1 VERVSK
7 SFDVEG
13 LGELAESLYVEFE
26 EEILPRLK
34 EITEETKRYLY
45 LIAWLNT
52 KLEGR
57 GIGRIIITGGFA
69 VEVYTGRIYRTMD
82 VDVIVEGINAGDLV
96 ERFLKKFS
104 EKIAR
109 GFLPR
114 YELLQLKSIDMVSV
128 VYGRKIQPTKLVV
141 EDFHVYVEPVEEL
154 VITYLA
160 GWKFWESTED
170 RDKAYWLYALWSER
184 IDHEYLESRAVEEGV
199 YDYLKTLQGMLKTLG
214 TSRNG

>member
-1 VERVSK
+1 MERVSK

-13 LGELAESLYVEFE
+13 LGELAEGLYVEFE
-26 EEILPRLK
+26 KEILPRLK

-52 KLEGR
+52 KLEG
-57 GIGRIIITGGFA
+57 GGLGRIIITGGFA

-82 VDVIVEGINAGDLV
+82 VDVIVEGINAGSLV
-96 ERFLKKFS
+96 ERFLEKFS

-109 GFLPR
+109 GFLPK
-114 YELLQLKSIDMVSV
+114 YELLQLKSIEVVSV
-128 VYGRKIQPTKLVV
+128 VYGRKSQPTKLVV
-141 EDFHVYVEPVEEL
+141 GDFHVYVEPVEEL

-170 RDKAYWLYALWSER
+170 RDKAYWLYALWRER

-199 YDYLKTLQGMLKTLG
+199 YDYLKALQDMLKMLG
-214 TSRNG
+214 ASRNG

>member
-26 EEILPRLK
+26 KEILPRLK

-52 KLEGR
+52 KLEG
-57 GIGRIIITGGFA
+57 GGLGRIIITGGFA

-82 VDVIVEGINAGDLV
+82 VDVIVEGINAGSLV
-96 ERFLKKFS
+96 ERFLEKFS

-109 GFLPR
+109 GFLPK
-114 YELLQLKSIDMVSV
+114 YELLQLKSIEVVSV
-128 VYGRKIQPTKLVV
+128 VYGRKSQPTKLVV
-141 EDFHVYVEPVEEL
+141 GDFHVYVEPVEEL

-160 GWKFWESTED
+160 GWRFRESTED
-170 RDKAYWLYALWSER
+170 RDKSYWLYALWHER

-199 YDYLKTLQGMLKTLG
+199 YDYLRALQDMLK
-214 TSRNG
+214 R

>member
-1 VERVSK
+1 MERVSK

-26 EEILPRLK
+26 KEILPRLK

-52 KLEGR
+52 KLEG
-57 GIGRIIITGGFA
+57 GGLGRIIITGGFA

-82 VDVIVEGINAGDLV
+82 VDVIVEGINAGSLV
-96 ERFLKKFS
+96 ERFLEKFS

-109 GFLPR
+109 GFLPK
-114 YELLQLKSIDMVSV
+114 YELLQLKSIEVVSV
-128 VYGRKIQPTKLVV
+128 VYGRKSQPTKLVV
-141 EDFHVYVEPVEEL
+141 GDFHVYVEPVEEL

-160 GWKFWESTED
+160 GWRFRESTED
-170 RDKAYWLYALWSER
+170 RDKSYWLYALWHER

-199 YDYLKTLQGMLKTLG
+199 YDYLRALQDMLK
-214 TSRNG
+214 R

>member
-26 EEILPRLK
+26 KEILPRLK

-52 KLEGR
+52 KLEG
-57 GIGRIIITGGFA
+57 GGLGRIIITGGFA

-82 VDVIVEGINAGDLV
+82 VDVIVEGINAGSLV
-96 ERFLKKFS
+96 ERFLEKFS

-109 GFLPR
+109 GFLPK
-114 YELLQLKSIDMVSV
+114 YELLQLKSIEVVSV
-128 VYGRKIQPTKLVV
+128 VYGRKSQPTKLVV
-141 EDFHVYVEPVEEL
+141 GDFHVYVEPVEEL

-170 RDKAYWLYALWSER
+170 RDKAYWLYALWRER

-199 YDYLKTLQGMLKTLG
+199 YDYLRALQDMLK
-214 TSRNG
+214 R

>member
-26 EEILPRLK
+26 KEILPRLK

-52 KLEGR
+52 KLEG
-57 GIGRIIITGGFA
+57 GGLGRIIITGGFA

-82 VDVIVEGINAGDLV
+82 VDVIVEGINAGSLV
-96 ERFLKKFS
+96 ERFLEKFS

-109 GFLPR
+109 GFLPK
-114 YELLQLKSIDMVSV
+114 YELLQLKSIEVVSV
-128 VYGRKIQPTKLVV
+128 VYGRKSQPTKLVV
-141 EDFHVYVEPVEEL
+141 GDFHVYVEPVEEL

-199 YDYLKTLQGMLKTLG
+199 YDYLRALQDMLK
-214 TSRNG
+214 R

>member
-26 EEILPRLK
+26 KEILPRLK

-52 KLEGR
+52 KLEG
-57 GIGRIIITGGFA
+57 GGLGRIIITGGFA

-82 VDVIVEGINAGDLV
+82 VDVIVEGINAGSLV
-96 ERFLKKFS
+96 ERFLEKFS

-109 GFLPR
+109 GFLPK
-114 YELLQLKSIDMVSV
+114 YELLQLKSIEVVSV
-128 VYGRKIQPTKLVV
+128 VYGRKSQPTKLVV
-141 EDFHVYVEPVEEL
+141 GDFHVYVEPVEEL

-160 GWKFWESTED
+160 GWRFRESTED
-170 RDKAYWLYALWSER
+170 RDKSYWLYALWRER

-199 YDYLKTLQGMLKTLG
+199 YDYLRALQDMLK
-214 TSRNG
+214 R

>member
-26 EEILPRLK
+26 KEILPRLK

-52 KLEGR
+52 KLEG
-57 GIGRIIITGGFA
+57 GGLGRIIITGGFA

-82 VDVIVEGINAGDLV
+82 VDVIVEGINAGSLV
-96 ERFLKKFS
+96 ERFLEKFS

-109 GFLPR
+109 GFLPK
-114 YELLQLKSIDMVSV
+114 YELLQLKSIEVVSV
-128 VYGRKIQPTKLVV
+128 VYGRKSQPTKLVV
-141 EDFHVYVEPVEEL
+141 GDFHVYVEPVEEL

-170 RDKAYWLYALWSER
+170 RDKAYWLYALWRER

-199 YDYLKTLQGMLKTLG
+199 YDYLKALQDMLK
-214 TSRNG
+214 R

>member
-26 EEILPRLK
+26 KEILPRLK

-52 KLEGR
+52 KLEG
-57 GIGRIIITGGFA
+57 GGLGRIIITGGFA

-82 VDVIVEGINAGDLV
+82 VDVIVEGINAGSLV
-96 ERFLKKFS
+96 ERFLEKFS

-109 GFLPR
+109 GFLPK
-114 YELLQLKSIDMVSV
+114 YELLQLKSIEVVSV
-128 VYGRKIQPTKLVV
+128 VYGRKSQPTKLVV
-141 EDFHVYVEPVEEL
+141 GDFHVYVEPVEEL
-154 VITYLA
+154 VITYLV
-160 GWKFWESTED
+160 GWRFRESTED
-170 RDKAYWLYALWSER
+170 RDKAYWLYALWRER

-199 YDYLKTLQGMLKTLG
+199 YDYLRALQDMLK
-214 TSRNG
+214 R

>member
-1 VERVSK
+1 MERVSK

-26 EEILPRLK
+26 KEILPRLK

-52 KLEGR
+52 KLEG
-57 GIGRIIITGGFA
+57 GGLGRIIITGGFA

-82 VDVIVEGINAGDLV
+82 VDVIVEGINAGSLV
-96 ERFLKKFS
+96 ERFLEKFS

-109 GFLPR
+109 GFLPK
-114 YELLQLKSIDMVSV
+114 YELLQLKSIEVVSV
-128 VYGRKIQPTKLVV
+128 VYGRKSQPTKLVV
-141 EDFHVYVEPVEEL
+141 GDFHVYVEPVEEL

-160 GWKFWESTED
+160 GWRFRESTED
-170 RDKAYWLYALWSER
+170 RDKSYWLYALWRER

-199 YDYLKTLQGMLKTLG
+199 YDYLRALQDMLK
-214 TSRNG
+214 R

>member
-26 EEILPRLK
+26 KEILPRLK

-52 KLEGR
+52 KLEGE
-57 GIGRIIITGGFA
+57 GLGRIIITGGFA

-82 VDVIVEGINAGDLV
+82 VDVIVEGINAGSLV
-96 ERFLKKFS
+96 ERFLEKFS

-109 GFLPR
+109 GFLPK
-114 YELLQLKSIDMVSV
+114 YELLQLKSIEVVSV
-128 VYGRKIQPTKLVV
+128 VYGRKSQPTKLVV
-141 EDFHVYVEPVEEL
+141 GDFHVYVEPVEEL

-160 GWKFWESTED
+160 GWKFRESTED

-199 YDYLKTLQGMLKTLG
+199 YDYLRALQDMLK
-214 TSRNG
+214 R

>member
-1 VERVSK
+1 MERVSK

-26 EEILPRLK
+26 KEILPKLK

-52 KLEGR
+52 KLEG
-57 GIGRIIITGGFA
+57 GGLGRIIITGGFA

-82 VDVIVEGINAGDLV
+82 VDVIVEGINAGSLV
-96 ERFLKKFS
+96 ERFLEKFS

-109 GFLPR
+109 GFLPK
-114 YELLQLKSIDMVSV
+114 YELLQLKSIEVVSV
-128 VYGRKIQPTKLVV
+128 VYGRKSQPTKLVV
-141 EDFHVYVEPVEEL
+141 GDFHVYVEPVEEL

-170 RDKAYWLYALWSER
+170 RDKAYWLYALWRER

-199 YDYLKTLQGMLKTLG
+199 YDYLRALQDMLK
-214 TSRNG
+214 R

>member
-1 VERVSK
+1 MERVSK

-26 EEILPRLK
+26 KEILPRLK

-52 KLEGR
+52 KLEG
-57 GIGRIIITGGFA
+57 GGLGRIIITGGFA

-82 VDVIVEGINAGDLV
+82 VDVIVEGINAGSLV
-96 ERFLKKFS
+96 ERFLEKFS

-109 GFLPR
+109 GFLPK
-114 YELLQLKSIDMVSV
+114 YELLQLKSIEVVSV
-128 VYGRKIQPTKLVV
+128 VYGRKSQPTKLVV
-141 EDFHVYVEPVEEL
+141 GDFHVYVEPVEEL

-170 RDKAYWLYALWSER
+170 RDKAYWLYALWRER

-199 YDYLKTLQGMLKTLG
+199 YDYLKALQDMLK
-214 TSRNG
+214 R

>member
-26 EEILPRLK
+26 KEILPRLK

-52 KLEGR
+52 KLEGE
-57 GIGRIIITGGFA
+57 GLGRIIITGGFA

-82 VDVIVEGINAGDLV
+82 VDVIVEGINAGSLV
-96 ERFLKKFS
+96 ERFLEKFS

-109 GFLPR
+109 GFLPK
-114 YELLQLKSIDMVSV
+114 YELLQLKSIEVVSV
-128 VYGRKIQPTKLVV
+128 VYGRKSQPTKLVV
-141 EDFHVYVEPVEEL
+141 GDFHVYVEPVEEL

-170 RDKAYWLYALWSER
+170 RDKAYWLYALWRER

-199 YDYLKTLQGMLKTLG
+199 YDYLKALQDMLK
-214 TSRNG
+214 R

>member
-26 EEILPRLK
+26 KEILPRLK

-52 KLEGR
+52 KLEG
-57 GIGRIIITGGFA
+57 GGLGRIIITGGFA

-82 VDVIVEGINAGDLV
+82 VDVIVEGINAGSLV
-96 ERFLKKFS
+96 ERFLEKFS

-109 GFLPR
+109 GFLPK
-114 YELLQLKSIDMVSV
+114 YELLQLKSIEVVSV
-128 VYGRKIQPTKLVV
+128 VYGRKSQPTKLVV
-141 EDFHVYVEPVEEL
+141 GDFHVYVEPVEEL

-199 YDYLKTLQGMLKTLG
+199 YDYLKALQDMLK
-214 TSRNG
+214 R

>member
-1 VERVSK
+1 VERISK

-26 EEILPRLK
+26 KETLPRLK

-52 KLEGR
+52 KLEG
-57 GIGRIIITGGFA
+57 GGLGRIIITGGFA

-82 VDVIVEGINAGDLV
+82 VDVIVEGINAGSLV
-96 ERFLKKFS
+96 ERFLEKFS

-109 GFLPR
+109 GFLPK
-114 YELLQLKSIDMVSV
+114 YELLQLKSIEVVSV
-128 VYGRKIQPTKLVV
+128 VYGRKSQPTKLVV
-141 EDFHVYVEPVEEL
+141 GDFHVYVEPVEEL

-160 GWKFWESTED
+160 GWRFRESTED
-170 RDKAYWLYALWSER
+170 RDKAYWLYALWRER

-199 YDYLKTLQGMLKTLG
+199 YDYLRALQDMLK
-214 TSRNG
+214 R